1 MNNIKQRKEAE
12 LFRSRI
18 KKGEVTK
25 EDLNKFN
32 YNDLI

>member
-25 EDLNKFN
+25 EDIPN
-32 YNDLI
+32 